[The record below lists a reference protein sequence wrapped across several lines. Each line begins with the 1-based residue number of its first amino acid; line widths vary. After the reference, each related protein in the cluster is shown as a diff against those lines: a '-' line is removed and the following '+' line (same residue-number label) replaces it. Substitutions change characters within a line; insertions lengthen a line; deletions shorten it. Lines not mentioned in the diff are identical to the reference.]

1 MTTSIPPTQE
11 GRAFSHS
18 SAREPN
24 GALARPL
31 PSSGVYLITAELDDG
46 DALLERTRQ
55 ALGTGLIRI
64 LQYRDK
70 RGPSL
75 HARLHTAQRL
85 QALCRQH
92 GAAQIINDDLS
103 LAVEIGADGVHLG
116 EDDVD
121 PATARARL
129 GPERLVGVSCYD
141 SLQRAE
147 DALRAGA
154 DHVAFGAF
162 HPTRSKSGVRRAS
175 PQLLIEAKG
184 RGWPA
189 VAIGGIDAHN
199 AAPLARAGA
208 RWLAVIHA
216 VFGAEDPAAAVL
228 ALHSAF
234 AQGAF
239 A

>member
-11 GRAFSHS
+11 GRAFSHP
-18 SAREPN
+18 SAPEPN
-24 GALARPL
+24 ASPTRGL
-31 PSSGVYLITAELDDG
+31 PPSGIYLITAELDDV
-46 DALLERTRQ
+46 DALLSRAHQ
-55 ALGTGLIRI
+55 ALGTGRVRI

-70 RGPSL
+70 RSASA
-75 HARLHTAQRL
+75 HARGQTARRL
-85 QALCRQH
+85 QELCRQY
-92 GAAQIINDDLS
+92 GVALIINDDLA
-103 LAVEIGADGVHLG
+103 LAVEIEADGVHLG
-116 EDDVD
+116 EHDVD

-129 GPERLVGVSCYD
+129 GPQRLIGVSCYD

-147 DALRAGA
+147 DALCAGA

-175 PQLLIEAKG
+175 PQLLIEAKQ

-199 AAPLARAGA
+199 AAPLAAAGA

-234 AQGAF
+234 EQGAS